1 MKNLNQFGFT
11 LIELLIVVAIIGIL
25 AAIAVPNFL
34 NARTRANVART
45 NGDLRAL
52 AMAIQT
58 YRVDQNAYPPN
69 RSHLTMHLH
78 ALTTPVSYISTV
90 GFQDIFKARQGDT
103 GNSIQSY
110 LYFLYK
116 SDPVTPNM
124 AWIDSAGVSQWST
137 DGFCLASWGPDR
149 VQGARANNDPTG
161 ASLGPP
167 IEWVYI
173 RVREG
178 HPNTYGG
185 VYAPS
190 NGTVSAGDIGRW
202 GGNVPGVPQILGG

>member
-137 DGFCLASWGPDR
+137 DGFCLASGDLTA
-149 VQGARANNDPTG
+149 QGTANNARVSP
-161 ASLGPP
+161 GPP
-167 IEWVYI
+167 IEWAYI
-173 RVREG
+173 R
-178 HPNTYGG
+178 
-185 VYAPS
+185 S
-190 NGTVSAGDIGRW
+190 GRASQPIRRSLRSQQRNRQRRHRTL
-202 GGNVPGVPQILGG
+202 GRQCPGFPRFWRML

>member
-1 MKNLNQFGFT
+1 MKNKRSAFT

-34 NARTRANVART
+34 NAQTRAKIART

-52 AMAIQT
+52 AVAIQA
-58 YRVDQNAYPPN
+58 YQVDNNAFPPN
-69 RSHLTMHLH
+69 YSHLTVHLTE
-78 ALTTPVSYISTV
+78 LTTPVSYISTV
-90 GFQDIFKARQGDT
+90 GFQDVFKAEQGDT
-103 GNSIQSY
+103 GNSLQSY

-116 SDPVTPNM
+116 SNPDYP
-124 AWIDSAGVSQWST
+124 AWIDQAGVAQWST

-149 VQGARANNDPTG
+149 VQGARQNNNPTG
-161 ASLGPP
+161 TMLGPP

-178 HPNTYGG
+178 NPNAYNG

-190 NGTVSAGDIGRW
+190 NGTVSGGDIGRW
-202 GGNVPGVPQILGG
+202 GGNVPGVSQVLGG